1 MQILLKTNQE
11 LEALL
16 ADLESE
22 IAERKATFSG
32 DVATRA
38 RQAVCAFANDLPGR
52 NVAGVLFIGANDDG
66 SPSGIMVT
74 DELLRDISDMKTDGR
89 ILPSPVLSVEK
100 RRLFGAD
107 MVVVIVAPSDL
118 PPVKFDGGTWIR
130 VGPRRAI
137 ATPQEERMLSEK
149 RRSKNLPFDLYPIRS
164 AGLADLSRPAFED
177 DFLPA
182 AFAPEILASN
192 GRSYEEKLA
201 SCRMVVSP
209 DDPTPTLSGL
219 LALGRDPQRHLP
231 GARVQFLRIAGRELA
246 DPIIDELDCR
256 GPLPALFRAVEA
268 KMAAHNRT
276 AYDVESGPT
285 HTIKSDYP
293 MVALQQILYNA
304 VLHRTYENT
313 HAPVRVDW
321 FDDRVE
327 ISNPGGPYGVVTVE
341 NFGQPGYADYR
352 NPNLAAILKVFGFVQ
367 QFGRGIGL
375 ARRHMAQNGNP
386 PPEFRVSASSVVCVL
401 RKA

>member
-118 PPVKFDGGTWIR
+118 PPVKFDGRTWIR

-209 DDPTPTLSGL
+209 DDPTPTLSYK
-219 LALGRDPQRHLP
+219 
-231 GARVQFLRIAGRELA
+231 GACRRSDRVL
-246 DPIIDELDCR
+246 
-256 GPLPALFRAVEA
+256 
-268 KMAAHNRT
+268 
-276 AYDVESGPT
+276 
-285 HTIKSDYP
+285 
-293 MVALQQILYNA
+293 
-304 VLHRTYENT
+304 
-313 HAPVRVDW
+313 
-321 FDDRVE
+321 DDRR
-327 ISNPGGPYGVVTVE
+327 P
-341 NFGQPGYADYR
+341 R
-352 NPNLAAILKVFGFVQ
+352 NRV
-367 QFGRGIGL
+367 
-375 ARRHMAQNGNP
+375 HNG
-386 PPEFRVSASSVVCVL
+386 
-401 RKA
+401 